1 MSTAASSAIS
11 AMKAL
16 RAEIEGRLLRNE
28 DYRAFMAL
36 NKAIDEVSPPIRSE
50 SASEPQSELG
60 RTVKRIGDEFFTK
73 APSQPEAA
81 ARILS
86 DYGPTTTADILEMI
100 KEFGVTVS
108 GNDPLINL
116 SSSLSKSG
124 HFRSIRINGAPHW
137 WFKDRAL
144 PLSALKEMTG
154 VDTLNLGGLTD
165 AGASAADSGSSDGG
179 SDDAA
184 A

>member
-1 MSTAASSAIS
+1 MSTTASSAIS
-11 AMKAL
+11 AMRAL
-16 RAEIEGRLLRNE
+16 RAEIEGRLLHNE

-50 SASEPQSELG
+50 IASEPHSEIG
-60 RTVKRIGDEFFTK
+60 RVMKRIGEELFSK
-73 APSQPEAA
+73 VPSQPEAA
-81 ARILS
+81 GRILS

-124 HFRSIRINGAPHW
+124 HFRSIRINGVPHW
-137 WFKDRAL
+137 WFKDRPL
-144 PLSALKEMTG
+144 PSASSKEAIGTG
-154 VDTLNLGGLTD
+154 SLEFGGLTD